1 MKKRMLNRL
10 IAGIPTYI
18 AMLFL
23 ILCCV
28 LAECTLLLN
37 DRALHERVACAAD
50 LTERQT
56 EEIHEKIDQLAAEYC
71 FDPAPLKEMTNA
83 DAVNTYAKSV
93 VGWWMDTLHG
103 QNAGQMPAW
112 DPREIMET
120 VRADATFKATVESYD
135 QRVVARDKIA
145 GVIAKT
151 ATTRVA
157 GIRGELLE
165 PVIGKV
171 REKIDFG
178 AYINLLPWLTAFAL
192 LAALAMLALTRLIA
206 CTRADGRRICGY
218 AFGGTSL
225 ALLGMILLMQVANIP
240 ATVAECS
247 ELLSM
252 QAATLIKWIT
262 VHLLVMALICAII
275 FILASMKGRKTF
287 EEEKQTN
294 GRPECVFYI
303 EGDV

>member
-1 MKKRMLNRL
+1 MKKRLLNRL
-10 IAGIPTYI
+10 IAGIPTYL

-23 ILCCV
+23 ILFCV
-28 LAECTLLLN
+28 LGECTLLLN
-37 DRALHERVACAAD
+37 DNALHERVAC
-50 LTERQT
+50 TPEVTKRQT
-56 EEIHEKIDQLAAEYC
+56 EEIHKKIDQLATEYS
-71 FDPAPLKEMTNA
+71 FDPAPLKELTNA

-93 VGWWMDTLHG
+93 VGWWMDMMHG
-103 QNAGQMPAW
+103 LNAGQMPAW
-112 DPREIMET
+112 DHLEMMET
-120 VRADATFKATVESYD
+120 VRADAAFAASVESYD

-192 LAALAMLALTRLIA
+192 LAALAMLAMTRLIA

-225 ALLGMILLMQVANIP
+225 ALLGMILLVKVANIP
-240 ATVAECS
+240 TTVAECS

-252 QAATLIKWIT
+252 QAETLLKWIT
-262 VHLLVMALICAII
+262 IHLLVMAFICAVIY
-275 FILASMKGRKTF
+275 ILASLKGRKTF

-294 GRPECVFYI
+294 GRPECIFDV
-303 EGDV
+303 EGDM